1 MYGGVLEFRIKNLEL
16 RISLRQR
23 YKEIENVKLKIKN
36 EIQKITFYYL
46 SEIPPP
52 LGGRLGG
59 GLKNNEELRIKNLPS
74 AEFQSKKI
82 IDSR

>member
-1 MYGGVLEFRIKNLEL
+1 MKIESWKLKI
-16 RISLRQR
+16 R
-23 YKEIENVKLKIKN
+23 YKEIKNEKLKIKN

-59 GLKNNEELRIKNLPS
+59 GLKNNKEFRIKNW
-74 AEFQSKKI
+74 EFAFGRNTKKLKMKNYRFPMN
-82 IDSR
+82 DF